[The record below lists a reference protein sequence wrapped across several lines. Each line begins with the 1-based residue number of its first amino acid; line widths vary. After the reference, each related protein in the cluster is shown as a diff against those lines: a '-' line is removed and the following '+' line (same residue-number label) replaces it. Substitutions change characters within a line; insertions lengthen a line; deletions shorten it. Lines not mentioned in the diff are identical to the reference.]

1 MTTDTS
7 MAYQELKQLSETI
20 QETMTQSINLIN
32 QKILN
37 LQKELQNVR
46 NKFKQQLEQIH
57 AQTQEQTHINE
68 HNQANAQDDCQMP
81 NNHDI
86 QAQLPQLNHF
96 AETFQQFF
104 ETDAKKRRE
113 EQFEAELSKITIF
126 NGQDEDIL
134 SKFITTAT
142 IAESKIE
149 NEQQKNSF
157 VDEIMR
163 KTTIEVINIIHAYN
177 GDNWIAI
184 VQAIRNKYKHLQR
197 SSDVLRSQIES
208 LKQAPDESLHNY
220 TERARKL
227 VLERCR
233 IHNSD
238 EMIAEISHMAAKSLK
253 RGLNNPKVREIA
265 KHRATTTLDEVIR
278 DCLEIESDIN
288 NEPPK
293 IPSSELFCIFCKKP
307 GHRLS
312 SCRRK
317 PLEGDDQIL
326 ERILTAIMNMNV
338 ESNDGQNPNDHQ
350 SNNNENNNQ
359 TDDNDYYD
367 DNQNTE
373 NYDDDEEYNE
383 FATGAFPFS
392 NEIPNPEYFTYCQ
405 PPIAQHEMQYVLQDP
420 SIPLQERSSDSEN

>member
-37 LQKELQNVR
+37 LRRELQNVG
-46 NKFKQQLEQIH
+46 NKFKQQLERTH

-68 HNQANAQDDCQMP
+68 HNQANAQDNCQMP

-86 QAQLPQLNHF
+86 QAQLPQPNHF

-104 ETDAKKRRE
+104 ETNAEKRRE

-126 NGQDEDIL
+126 NGQDEDTL
-134 SKFITTAT
+134 NKFITTAT

-149 NEQQKNSF
+149 NQQQKNSF
-157 VDEIMR
+157 VDEMMR
-163 KTTIEVINIIHAYN
+163 KSTKEVINIIHAYN

-184 VQAIRNKYKHLQR
+184 AQAIKNKYKYLQR
-197 SSDVLRSQIES
+197 SSDVLRSQIEN

-238 EMIAEISHMAAKSLK
+238 EMKAEISHMAATSLK

-265 KHRATTTLDEVIR
+265 KHKATTTLDEVIR
-278 DCLEIESDIN
+278 DCLEIEAEIS
-288 NEPPK
+288 NEPPE
-293 IPSSELFCIFCKKP
+293 IPSNELFCIFCKKP

-326 ERILTAIMNMNV
+326 ERILTAMINMNE
-338 ESNDGQNPNDHQ
+338 ESNDGQNQNDNQ
-350 SNNNENNNQ
+350 SNYNENNNQ
-359 TDDNDYYD
+359 TDDNNYYD
-367 DNQNTE
+367 DDQNTE
-373 NYDDDEEYNE
+373 NYDDNEEYNE
-383 FATGAFPFS
+383 FSTGAFSFG
-392 NEIPNPEYFTYCQ
+392 NELPNPEYFTYCQ
-405 PPIAQHEMQYVLQDP
+405 PPIAQHEMQYVLQD
-420 SIPLQERSSDSEN
+420 SFIPLQERSSDSEN